1 MIHFHNGDVAASL
14 ARRAGVPGRHVPFRE
29 SLVGGPVRPN
39 LPVHEWVE
47 QRALFLSEHHGEKLL
62 RVRNESLEQE
72 LNLDKAKEE
81 EEIVLW
87 FEHDLYC
94 LVHLLYLMSRL
105 AKARRITLIWCPQ
118 PLGTQ
123 SEEDRFNLFQSR
135 AAVTPAMATAG
146 SLAWK
151 AFTSDDPMS
160 LNRFIDDDVADF
172 PFLRDGLRLH
182 ASRFPSTRNGLGEVE
197 RRAVEAIDNGASD
210 FASLFPRFDSQPPR
224 FGFGDGEFL
233 RHLKHLASVAVPVIT
248 IIGEEKANPP
258 KALFSITP
266 AGRNVME
273 GTVDFIEINN
283 ANFWLGGA
291 HLTRERMWRWDAGL
305 RQIIPSQPAAS

>member
-29 SLVGGPVRPN
+29 SLVGGPVRPK
-39 LPVHEWVE
+39 LPMHEWVE
-47 QRALFLSEHHGEKLL
+47 ERAQFLTEHYGEKLL
-62 RVRNESLEQE
+62 RVRNELLEQE
-72 LNLDKAKEE
+72 LNIDKAKEE

-105 AKARRITLIWCPQ
+105 TKARRITLIWCPT

-123 SEEDRFNLFQSR
+123 SEEDLFNLFQSR
-135 AAVTPAMATAG
+135 AAITPAMANAA

-151 AFTSDDPMS
+151 AFTNDDPTA

-172 PFLRDGLRLH
+172 PFLRDGFRLH

-197 RRAVEAIDNGASD
+197 RRAVEAIDNGAAD

-273 GTVDFIEINN
+273 GAIDFIDINN
-283 ANFWLGGA
+283 ADFWLGGA

-305 RQIIPSQPAAS
+305 RQIVPSQPAAS